1 MVCAPQHV
9 CAACVLSTGPRVAS
23 LHLYYFPSCYR
34 PSGFRRTRP
43 PSPSAL
49 GEILCYHERRFPP
62 PCSLGGHGVVVKSV
76 QYMQH
81 RKGLRRVLLLL
92 EQLGCNP
99 VCDTTVLPYETEG
112 NRPGTQLRRCV
123 HAGVCAHCHV
133 LACCIPILNDIVI
146 RAQDAVTTTLTPSSS
161 PARASSNGPHIA
173 AHPSPLVTRLVPL

>member
-1 MVCAPQHV
+1 MSVRLNTCALHV
-9 CAACVLSTGPRVAS
+9 FSATGPRVAS
-23 LHLYYFPSCYR
+23 LHLCYFPSCYR

-99 VCDTTVLPYETEG
+99 VCDTTVFAL
-112 NRPGTQLRRCV
+112 
-123 HAGVCAHCHV
+123 
-133 LACCIPILNDIVI
+133 
-146 RAQDAVTTTLTPSSS
+146 
-161 PARASSNGPHIA
+161 
-173 AHPSPLVTRLVPL
+173 